1 VEVVGLPVIRF
12 EASLE
17 CMIGTLVDV
26 GWVWLMGSGSGG
38 GSRSGSL
45 GSGEYTGG
53 DREVEWRGLKIS

>member
-1 VEVVGLPVIRF
+1 
-12 EASLE
+12 
-17 CMIGTLVDV
+17 MIGTLVDV